1 MKDDE
6 KDDEKDNEKDCS
18 AEDAKLDEL
27 IKGEEKTIA
36 TLQGEVNILKT
47 MQEGQQTNIE
57 KIQKSWMPVS
67 RVFKILMLL

>member
-36 TLQGEVNILKT
+36 TLQGEVNT
-47 MQEGQQTNIE
+47 QDDAGRTTN
-57 KIQKSWMPVS
+57 
-67 RVFKILMLL
+67 